1 VEYSVVWSN
10 EDGGTDTPAL
20 MARWGRT
27 TDIEW
32 IYRVELDTAGR
43 RVPGSDVF
51 QAPAHQTLQFHG
63 TYTGGHPVLQTCT
76 ANNNMCDAVVTP
88 PGATMRFFLA
98 ADQTRPADRAR
109 EQLMD
114 ANPWT
119 YPVMAREMVREGKV
133 ELPADPATT
142 AMGDQRSYLFLEVDK
157 DTAAGTSPGTPPGL
171 AIGVRRR
178 GDPTLYRSD
187 HAQLSWA
194 VARDDPAATTVE
206 LPPGTTAADIG
217 EVMAIRQPMDTT
229 DDGAPVT
236 VTSIN
241 RAFLLGPTYQPG
253 ASFITTRS
261 HLVLTG
267 QQPTAT
273 LWTA

>member
-32 IYRVELDTAGR
+32 IYRVELDAAGQ

-51 QAPAHQTLQFHG
+51 QAANHQTLRF
-63 TYTGGHPVLQTCT
+63 TGRYDGDHPVLQTCT
-76 ANNNMCDAVVTP
+76 SNNNMCDVVTD
-88 PGATMRFFLA
+88 PGMRFFLA
-98 ADQTRPADRAR
+98 VDQTRPADRAR
-109 EQLMD
+109 EELMD

-119 YPVMAREMVREGKV
+119 YPVTAKEMIREGKV
-133 ELPADPATT
+133 ESPSSAATP
-142 AMGDQRSYLFLEVDK
+142 AMGDQRTYLFLEVK
-157 DTAAGTSPGTPPGL
+157 KSTGAGTGAGTAPGV
-171 AIGVRRR
+171 AVGVRLR

-194 VARDDPAATTVE
+194 IARDDPAATTIE
-206 LPPGTTAADIG
+206 LPAGTTAADIAS
-217 EVMAIRQPMDTT
+217 VTAIRTPMDLT
-229 DDGAPVT
+229 DNGAPVT

-241 RAFLLGPTYQPG
+241 RAFLLGPDYLPG
-253 ASFITTRS
+253 PSFIAVRTS
-261 HLVLTG
+261 LTLTAA
-267 QQPTAT
+267 QPTGT
-273 LWTA
+273 VWTG